1 MDYIM
6 GLNTLEE
13 RVRKSVGKK
22 MTVSDQSNQQMM
34 LFKRV
39 VLVNF

>member
-1 MDYIM
+1 M

-22 MTVSDQSNQQMM
+22 MTVSDQSNQQM

>member
-6 GLNTLEE
+6 GFNTLEE

-22 MTVSDQSNQQMM
+22 MTVSDQSNQQM
-34 LFKRV
+34 LFKRG